1 MEETGG
7 AMETPTP
14 AASASSSRMAE
25 LVLYAEFDIDK
36 GSTLRASF
44 PRAIPHYSPEF
55 FADVMLPEGVHN
67 RHEDFTIFFLNRL
80 KHAPLAAEAEPAKPG
95 DGGEAA
101 DDGGQEEEGQE
112 KKPLD
117 PLKQFLYC
125 LSVVRTT
132 HDTTARRGAKVNA
145 VAVCSPH
152 KHIFALKQ
160 VLDVAVTKLAAAASD
175 TDPKIVLEELF
186 QVINDVDTSG
196 VRRLTDM
203 ERRLLKRTVTNSDG
217 GFRALSSD
225 AEPSMYFHTS
235 AQWQLQSIP
244 LKFRM
249 CSTDDQHDDG
259 LLTKLLLKFGE
270 QTMTIYN
277 AVLTGLRV
285 IVLGYNQP
293 AGEICNYVLAT
304 SSLVCPPLSGLIHRQ
319 FP

>member
-1 MEETGG
+1 M
-7 AMETPTP
+7 
-14 AASASSSRMAE
+14 AAPRMAE

-80 KHAPLAAEAEPAKPG
+80 KHAPLEADSSDHA
-95 DGGEAA
+95 
-101 DDGGQEEEGQE
+101 GQEQAGDN
-112 KKPLD
+112 KPLD

-160 VLDVAVTKLAAAASD
+160 VLDVAVAKLAAATSD
-175 TDPKIVLEELF
+175 MDPKHVLEELF
-186 QVINDVDTSG
+186 QVINAVDTSG
-196 VRRLTDM
+196 VRKLSDM

-225 AEPSMYFHTS
+225 AESSTYLHTS
-235 AQWQLQSIP
+235 AKWQLQTIP

-277 AVLTGLRV
+277 ALLTGLRV

-319 FP
+319 FPCVCWFLIGALRWK

>member
-1 MEETGG
+1 MEDT
-7 AMETPTP
+7 ETP
-14 AASASSSRMAE
+14 SSRMAE

-36 GSTLRASF
+36 GSTLRDSF
-44 PRAIPHYSPEF
+44 PKPIPHYSPEF

-80 KHAPLAAEAEPAKPG
+80 KHAPLAEAEPAKPTNEA
-95 DGGEAA
+95 DGQDAGE
-101 DDGGQEEEGQE
+101 DQELE

-125 LSVVRTT
+125 LSIVRTT

-160 VLDVAVTKLAAAASD
+160 VLDVAVTKLAAATSD
-175 TDPKIVLEELF
+175 MDPKLVLEELF
-186 QVINDVDTSG
+186 QVINAVDTSG
-196 VRRLTDM
+196 VRMLTDM

-225 AEPSMYFHTS
+225 AESSIYFHTS
-235 AQWQLQSIP
+235 AQWQLQNIP

-285 IVLGYNQP
+285 IVLGYNRP